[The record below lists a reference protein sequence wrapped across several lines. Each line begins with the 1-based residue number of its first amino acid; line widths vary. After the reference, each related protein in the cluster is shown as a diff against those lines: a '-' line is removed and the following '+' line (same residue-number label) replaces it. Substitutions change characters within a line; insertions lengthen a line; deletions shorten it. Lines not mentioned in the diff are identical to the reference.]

1 VRRIALI
8 AAMALFAT
16 AATAW
21 AVTNTLTYS
30 ATLKKAGS
38 AKPTAK
44 KPVNVG
50 YNALLHIDTDPT
62 GSQPDI
68 APVTTIYFPKQIKQ
82 NAKPW
87 PGCKMA
93 EIDGQTTFPSKC
105 NRAIVGTGTA
115 TAYAGSPG
123 HPVGESV
130 KEDLTVKAVNETG
143 GKRIL
148 LVLTSAPGA
157 PVAINNRVV
166 PGALGSAS
174 GNFSYKVAFTIPDD
188 LQNQLG
194 LSIALADFK
203 VNIGNKAKEIKVSG
217 RKFKAGYLQ
226 LTGCPAGGTVPIRAV
241 ATFKDENGVTSEK
254 TSDSTA
260 KC

>member
-1 VRRIALI
+1 
-8 AAMALFAT
+8 MALLAT

-38 AKPTAK
+38 AKPSAK

-50 YNALLHIDTDPT
+50 YNALLHIDTDPA
-62 GSQPDI
+62 GNQPDI
-68 APVTTIYFPKQIKQ
+68 APVTTIYFAKEIKQ
-82 NAKPW
+82 NAKAW
-87 PGCKMA
+87 PGCKQS
-93 EIDGQTTFPSKC
+93 EIDGKDAFPSKC
-105 NRAIVGTGTA
+105 NKAVVGSGTA
-115 TAYAGSPG
+115 TAYAGEPG
-123 HPVGESV
+123 APVANSV
-130 KEDLTVKAVNETG
+130 KEDLTVKAVNATG
-143 GKRIL
+143 GKQIL

-166 PGALGSAS
+166 PGTLGSAT
-174 GNFSYKVAFTIPDD
+174 GVYGYTVAFKIPDD
-188 LQNQLG
+188 LQVQLG

-203 VNIGNKAKEIKVSG
+203 VNIGNKAKELKVKG

-226 LTGCPAGGTVPIRAV
+226 LVGCKGTVPVKAV
-241 ATFKDENGVTSEK
+241 ATFRDANGATSDVTSE
-254 TSDSTA
+254 STA

>member
-30 ATLKKAGS
+30 ATLKKAS
-38 AKPTAK
+38 SKAPTTAA
-44 KPVNVG
+44 PVDAG
-50 YNALLHIDTDPT
+50 YNAVLHIDTNPAGT
-62 GSQPDI
+62 QPDI
-68 APVTTIYFPKQIKQ
+68 APVTTVYFAKEIKQ
-82 NAKPW
+82 NAKAW
-87 PGCKMA
+87 AGCKMSD
-93 EIDGQTTFPSKC
+93 IDGQTTFPAKC
-105 NRAIVGTGTA
+105 NKAIVGTGTA

-130 KEDLTVKAVNETG
+130 KEDLTVKAVNATG
-143 GKRIL
+143 GKQIM
-148 LVLTSAPGA
+148 LVLTSAPGS

-174 GNFSYKVAFTIPDD
+174 GAYGYKVAFAIPED

-203 VNIGNKAKEIKVSG
+203 VNISNKPKLITLKGKKV
-217 RKFKAGYLQ
+217 KAGYLQ
-226 LTGCPAGGTVPIRAV
+226 LTGCKGHKVPVKAV
-241 ATFKDENGVTSEK
+241 ATFKDENGATTNVTSE
-254 TSDSTA
+254 STA

>member
-30 ATLKKAGS
+30 ATLKKAS
-38 AKPTAK
+38 SKAPTAK
-44 KPVNVG
+44 APVDVG
-50 YNALLHIDTDPT
+50 YNALLHIDTDPS
-62 GSQPDI
+62 GWLPDI
-68 APVTTIYFPKQIKQ
+68 APVTTVFFAKEIKQ
-82 NAKPW
+82 NAKAW
-87 PGCKMA
+87 AGCKMS

-105 NRAIVGTGTA
+105 TKAIVGSGTA

-130 KEDLTVKAVNETG
+130 KEDLSVKAVNETG
-143 GKRIL
+143 GKQIL

-166 PGALGSAS
+166 PGTLGSAS
-174 GNFSYKVAFTIPDD
+174 GAYAYKVAFKIPED

-203 VNIGNKAKEIKVSG
+203 VNISNKPKLITLKGKKV
-217 RKFKAGYLQ
+217 KAAYLQ
-226 LTGCPAGGTVPIRAV
+226 LTACKAHKVPVKAV
-241 ATFKDENGVTSEK
+241 ATFKDENGAISDKTSE
-254 TSDSTA
+254 STA

>member
-30 ATLKKAGS
+30 ATLKKAS
-38 AKPTAK
+38 SKAPTAK
-44 KPVNVG
+44 APVDVG
-50 YNALLHIDTDPT
+50 YNALLHIDTDPS

-68 APVTTIYFPKQIKQ
+68 APVTTVFFAKEIKQ
-82 NAKPW
+82 NAKAW
-87 PGCKMA
+87 AGCKMS

-105 NRAIVGTGTA
+105 TKAIVGSGTA

-130 KEDLTVKAVNETG
+130 KEDLSVKAVNETG
-143 GKRIL
+143 GKQIL

-166 PGALGSAS
+166 PGTLGSAS
-174 GNFSYKVAFTIPDD
+174 GAYAYKVAFKIPED

-203 VNIGNKAKEIKVSG
+203 VNISNKPKLITLKGKKV
-217 RKFKAGYLQ
+217 KAAYLQ
-226 LTGCPAGGTVPIRAV
+226 LTACKAHKVPVKAV
-241 ATFKDENGVTSEK
+241 ATFKDENGATSDKTSE
-254 TSDSTA
+254 STA

>member
-8 AAMALFAT
+8 AAVALFAT

-38 AKPTAK
+38 KKPTAK
-44 KPVNVG
+44 APVNTG
-50 YNALLHIDTDPT
+50 YNALLHIDTDPSGT
-62 GSQPDI
+62 QPDI
-68 APVTTIYFPKQIKQ
+68 APVTTVFFAKEIKQ
-82 NAKPW
+82 NAKAW
-87 PGCKMA
+87 AGCKMS

-105 NRAIVGTGTA
+105 TKAIVGSGTA

-123 HPVGESV
+123 SPVANSV

-143 GKRIL
+143 GKQIL

-166 PGALGSAS
+166 PGTLGSA
-174 GNFSYKVAFTIPDD
+174 GGAYAYKVAFKIPED
-188 LQNQLG
+188 LQVQLG

-203 VNIGNKAKEIKVSG
+203 VNISNKAQTIKVKG
-217 RKFKAGYLQ
+217 KPVKASYLQ
-226 LTGCPAGGTVPIRAV
+226 LTGCKGGKVPVKAI
-241 ATFKDENGVTSEK
+241 ATFKDANGGTSDVTSE
-254 TSDSTA
+254 STA

>member
-8 AAMALFAT
+8 AAMALLAT

-38 AKPTAK
+38 AKATPK

-50 YNALLHIDTDPT
+50 YNALLHIDTDPS

-68 APVTTIYFPKQIKQ
+68 APVTTIYFAKEIKQ

-93 EIDGQTTFPSKC
+93 EIDGQTEFPSKC
-105 NRAIVGTGTA
+105 NRAVVGSGTA

-123 HPVGESV
+123 SPVGNSV

-143 GKRIL
+143 GKQIL

-166 PGALGSAS
+166 PGKLGSGS
-174 GNFSYKVAFTIPDD
+174 GAYGYTVAFTIPDD
-188 LQNQLG
+188 LQQQLG

-203 VNIGNKAKEIKVSG
+203 VSISNKPQTLKVKG

-226 LTGCPAGGTVPIRAV
+226 LTGCPAGGTLPVKAV
-241 ATFKDENGVTSEK
+241 ATFKDANGATSNITSE
-254 TSDSTA
+254 STA